1 VAELLRVR
9 FGDIVFDAAVR
20 EVRRAGEIVHL
31 QRKAFDLLRFL
42 LERRPAAVS
51 KDEIHAA
58 IWPGTFVSEVT
69 LQGLISEIRDA
80 LGDGARE
87 PRFVR
92 TVHGYGY
99 SFCGAVSPLAEAER
113 QAKSTRAWLVWEGGR
128 VGLAEGENVIGR
140 GEDARV
146 DLDSPTV
153 SRRHARIVVASDG
166 ATLEDLESKNGTYL
180 GARQV
185 SQPVPLC
192 DGDQIRI
199 GAYLITFR
207 VATPATSTASETPT
221 AGASDRRR

>member
-1 VAELLRVR
+1 MAELVRVR

-20 EVRRAGEIVHL
+20 EVRRAGEVLHL
-31 QRKAFDLLRFL
+31 QKKAFDLLGFL
-42 LERRPAAVS
+42 LERRPAALS

-58 IWPGTFVSEVT
+58 IWPGTFVSETT

-80 LGDGARE
+80 IGDEVRE
-87 PRFVR
+87 PRFIR

-99 SFCGAVSPLAEAER
+99 SFCGAVSPLAEAGL
-113 QAKSTRAWLVWEGGR
+113 QAKGIRAWLVWEGGR

-140 GEDARV
+140 GADARV

-153 SRRHARIVVASDG
+153 SRRHARIVVAPDG

-180 GARQV
+180 GTRQV
-185 SQPVPLC
+185 TRPVPLS
-192 DGDQIRI
+192 DGDRIRI

-207 VATPATSTASETPT
+207 VAAPAGSTASETPH
-221 AGASDRRR
+221 GRRD